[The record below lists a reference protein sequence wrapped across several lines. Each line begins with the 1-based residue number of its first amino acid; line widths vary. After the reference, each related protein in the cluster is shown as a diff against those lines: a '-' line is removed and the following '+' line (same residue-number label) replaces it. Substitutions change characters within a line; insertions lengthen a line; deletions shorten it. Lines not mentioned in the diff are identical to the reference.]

1 MWKMFIMLC
10 AILVTGATI
19 INSADAVL
27 VAKATVVTVPGNVEF
42 VDREMNVITIE
53 GKDYH
58 IHKNVQVTRKGRE
71 LDMNAVSAGA
81 FVLATVK
88 EDIVIGLTILP
99 PGQGY

>member
-1 MWKMFIMLC
+1 MWKRVVALC
-10 AILVTGATI
+10 AMLIVVVPGIT
-19 INSADAVL
+19 SADVLL
-27 VAKATVVTVPGNVEF
+27 VAKAKVVTVPGNVEF

-53 GKDYH
+53 GKDYY
-58 IHKNVQVTRKGRE
+58 IHKDVQVSRKGKE
-71 LDMNAVSAGA
+71 LDMSAVSAGA

>member
-1 MWKMFIMLC
+1 MWKMLVVLC
-10 AILVTGATI
+10 GI
-19 INSADAVL
+19 IVWGGPVIKDSDAVL
-27 VAKATVVTVPGNVEF
+27 VAKATVVTVPGTVEF

-58 IHKNVQVTRKGRE
+58 IHKDVHVTRKSKE
-71 LDMNAVSAGA
+71 LDMSAVSAGA

-88 EDIVIGLTILP
+88 KGIVIGLTILP

>member
-1 MWKMFIMLC
+1 MVIVLC
-10 AILVTGATI
+10 AMLVAGAPVVT
-19 INSADAVL
+19 SADAVL

-42 VDREMNVITIE
+42 VDRDMNVITIE

-58 IHKNVQVTRKGRE
+58 IHKNVKVTRKGKE
-71 LDMNAVSAGA
+71 LDMSAVSAGA

-88 EDIVIGLTILP
+88 EDMVVGLTIMP